1 MEDKQIVDLFYE
13 RSEEALTHMQNKYKR
28 YAGSIAYNILNNVED
43 AKECVNS
50 AYYKVW
56 NSIPPHKPENLATYL
71 GKIVRNTALDMFEK
85 FNAKKRGGSSV
96 ELALEELSDCIPSV
110 EKVEGLVDDIV
121 LKDIL
126 NQFLSELPV
135 DNRKVFVKRYWY
147 LCSIKDIAKQCGLS
161 ESKVKMTLLRTRE
174 KLKTTLQN
182 GEII

>member
-1 MEDKQIVDLFYE
+1 MY
-13 RSEEALTHMQNKYKR
+13 
-28 YAGSIAYNILNNVED
+28 
-43 AKECVNS
+43 
-50 AYYKVW
+50 
-56 NSIPPHKPENLATYL
+56 
-71 GKIVRNTALDMFEK
+71 EK
-85 FNAKKRGGSSV
+85 FKAKKRGGSSV
-96 ELALEELSDCIPSV
+96 ELALEELSDCIPSA

-126 NQFLSELPV
+126 NQFLSELSV

-182 GEII
+182 GGII